1 MIKRITDLLIDII
14 YKAHSYL
21 LTLNDSYETYLS
33 DKELHFL
40 IIGIMGVLMLM
51 VFYPLFKCL
60 AKKHLEILIAW
71 FYVFTI
77 LVVITFAIEIA
88 QWYSNSGVMEF
99 RDIVAGLAG
108 YFLMSFIFMAIV
120 GIVDLIRK
128 KKSYNS

>member
-1 MIKRITDLLIDII
+1 MIKIITDFLIDII
-14 YKAHSYL
+14 YKAHAYL
-21 LTLNDSYETYLS
+21 LTLNDSYEAYLS

-40 IIGIMGVLMLM
+40 IIGIMGILMLM
-51 VFYPLFKCL
+51 VFYPLFRWMS
-60 AKKHLEILIAW
+60 KKHLEVLIAW

-108 YFLMSFIFMAIV
+108 YFLMSFVFIV
-120 GIVDLIRK
+120 IVRIVELI
-128 KKSYNS
+128 KKSHNS

>member
-1 MIKRITDLLIDII
+1 MIKRITDILINII
-14 YKAHSYL
+14 YRAHSYL

-51 VFYPLFKCL
+51 VFYPLFKWL
-60 AKKHLEILIAW
+60 AKKHLEILISW

-108 YFLMSFIFMAIV
+108 YFLMSFVFIV
-120 GIVDLIRK
+120 IVRIVDLI
-128 KKSYNS
+128 KKSHNF

>member
-1 MIKRITDLLIDII
+1 MIKRITDFLIDII
-14 YKAHSYL
+14 YKAHAYL
-21 LTLNDSYETYLS
+21 LTLNDSYEAYLS

-51 VFYPLFKCL
+51 VFYPLFKWL
-60 AKKHLEILIAW
+60 TKKHLEILIAW

-108 YFLMSFIFMAIV
+108 YFLMSIVFIVIV
-120 GIVDLIRK
+120 RIVELI
-128 KKSYNS
+128 KKSHNF

>member
-1 MIKRITDLLIDII
+1 MIKRITDFLIDII
-14 YKAHSYL
+14 YKAHAYL
-21 LTLNDSYETYLS
+21 LTLNDSYEAYLS

-51 VFYPLFKCL
+51 VFYPLFRWMS
-60 AKKHLEILIAW
+60 KKRLEVLIAW
-71 FYVFTI
+71 FYVFTV

-108 YFLMSFIFMAIV
+108 YFLMSFVFIV
-120 GIVDLIRK
+120 IVRIVELI
-128 KKSYNS
+128 KKSHNS

>member
-1 MIKRITDLLIDII
+1 MIKIITDFLIDII
-14 YKAHSYL
+14 YKAHAYL
-21 LTLNDSYETYLS
+21 LTLNDSYEAYLS

-40 IIGIMGVLMLM
+40 IIGIMGILMLM
-51 VFYPLFKCL
+51 VFYPLFKCMS
-60 AKKHLEILIAW
+60 KKHLEVLIAW

-108 YFLMSFIFMAIV
+108 YFLMSFVFIV
-120 GIVDLIRK
+120 IVRIVELI
-128 KKSYNS
+128 KKSHNS

>member
-1 MIKRITDLLIDII
+1 MIKRITDILINII
-14 YKAHSYL
+14 YRAHSYL

-40 IIGIMGVLMLM
+40 IIGIMGVLML
-51 VFYPLFKCL
+51 VAFYPLFKWL
-60 AKKHLEILIAW
+60 AKKHLEILISW

-108 YFLMSFIFMAIV
+108 YFLMSFVFIV
-120 GIVDLIRK
+120 IVKIVELI
-128 KKSYNS
+128 KKSHNS

>member
-1 MIKRITDLLIDII
+1 MIKRITDILINII
-14 YKAHSYL
+14 YRAHSYL

-40 IIGIMGVLMLM
+40 IIGIIGILMLM
-51 VFYPLFKCL
+51 VFYPLFKWL

-88 QWYSNSGVMEF
+88 QWYSNSGIMEF

-108 YFLMSFIFMAIV
+108 YFLMSFVFIV
-120 GIVDLIRK
+120 IVRIVELI
-128 KKSYNS
+128 KKSHNS

>member
-1 MIKRITDLLIDII
+1 MIKRITDILINII
-14 YKAHSYL
+14 YRAHSYL

-40 IIGIMGVLMLM
+40 IIGIMGILMLM
-51 VFYPLFKCL
+51 VFYPFFKWL
-60 AKKHLEILIAW
+60 VKKHLEMLISW
-71 FYVFTI
+71 FYVFTV

-108 YFLMSFIFMAIV
+108 YFLMSFVFIV
-120 GIVDLIRK
+120 IVRIVELI
-128 KKSYNS
+128 KKSHNS